1 MSIMEIR
8 VAADS
13 AKVRMW
19 QIAKELG
26 ISEFTFSR
34 RMREEFPAE
43 KKQEILDVINNI
55 SQGRSDG
62 REME

>member
-1 MSIMEIR
+1 
-8 VAADS
+8 
-13 AKVRMW
+13 MW